1 MVLCGRR
8 AAAGPPL
15 AETFEIGLSTETI
28 SVGTNFGGSRLV
40 VFGALDNADQ
50 RLLRQGRYDI
60 VVILEG
66 PRRDIVVREKERTLG
81 LWINRAAE
89 RFDAVPSS
97 YSLVSTRPLRDI
109 APAVTLRQ
117 LDIGVENLEFDAPG
131 LRTVRPERKA
141 EFSEAVKRLGE
152 QGGLYTQTTGGID
165 FVSATLFRAN
175 LQLPADLPVG
185 RHVARAILFARASS
199 FAKDRRTCGWSKRGS
214 RARYPASRR
223 PAASST
229 GCWRSPWLC
238 SRAGS
243 AGSSSNG
250 TDRRCM
256 TTFPPPRRAAG
267 PSRWSAR
274 PGF

>member
-1 MVLCGRR
+1 MRAPRSLL
-8 AAAGPPL
+8 AAALFLLLPAAALGQDSPAPL

-50 RLLRQGRYDI
+50 RLVRQGRYDI

-66 PRRDIVVREKERTLG
+66 PRRDIVVREKERALG

-89 RFDAVPSS
+89 RFNGVPSS

-117 LDIGVENLEFDAPG
+117 LDIGVENLEFDAPS

-141 EFSEAVKRLGE
+141 EFSDAVKRLGE
-152 QGGLYTQTTGGID
+152 QSALYGETSGGIE

-185 RHVARAILFARASS
+185 RHVARAILFREGVFVRERSEDLWVVKTGIES
-199 FAKDRRTCGWSKRGS
+199 QISRFAATNGFFYGLLAVGVAVFTGWFGRLVFKR
-214 RARYPASRR
+214 
-223 PAASST
+223 
-229 GCWRSPWLC
+229 
-238 SRAGS
+238 
-243 AGSSSNG
+243 
-250 TDRRCM
+250 D
-256 TTFPPPRRAAG
+256 
-267 PSRWSAR
+267 
-274 PGF
+274 